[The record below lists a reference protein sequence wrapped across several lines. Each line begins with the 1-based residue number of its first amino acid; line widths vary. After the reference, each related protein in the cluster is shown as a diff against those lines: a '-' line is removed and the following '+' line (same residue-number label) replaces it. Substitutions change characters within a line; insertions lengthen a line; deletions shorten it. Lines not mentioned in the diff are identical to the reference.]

1 MMKAPPPS
9 LESYFQGLQGKN
21 ETSPPPLIQNNAPQM
36 QNNPANMEVLKLKQ
50 YQAKRNELQHQ
61 LVMIDNQIM
70 KIQGALEVLGNLGIR
85 PS

>member
-9 LESYFQGLQGKN
+9 LESYFQGLQVKN
-21 ETSPPPLIQNNAPQM
+21 ETSPPPQM
-36 QNNPANMEVLKLKQ
+36 QNNPANIEVMKLKQ